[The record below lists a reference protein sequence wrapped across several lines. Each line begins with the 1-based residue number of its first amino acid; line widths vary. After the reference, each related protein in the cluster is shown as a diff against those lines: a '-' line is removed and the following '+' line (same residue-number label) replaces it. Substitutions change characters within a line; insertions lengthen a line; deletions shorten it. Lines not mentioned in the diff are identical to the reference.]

1 MSGLRLSYLT
11 DGKMIVLWVIWPGI
25 NSVLHLSPLVNEVPS
40 STWGSDWSE
49 GEPWKSSL
57 LCSGTI
63 FQCLIPGFLYK
74 HSINTCSY
82 HSNDLRCPWTL
93 KRKRDV
99 STCITTMAVMTALL
113 SGFHIW
119 DLRHVPWKIRANM
132 KRGFLISS
140 VPTVTDTSGAFFGES
155 PKVKNVLKPPL
166 DKYWGLGVKPPTTI
180 SHRK

>member
-40 STWGSDWSE
+40 STWGCGWDE

-63 FQCLIPGFLYK
+63 FQCLIISFYINIL
-74 HSINTCSY
+74 SILAVITAMTQ
-82 HSNDLRCPWTL
+82 DVLGPW
-93 KRKRDV
+93 KRDV

-113 SGFHIW
+113 SGFRIW

-140 VPTVTDTSGAFFGES
+140 VPTVTDTSGTFFS
-155 PKVKNVLKPPL
+155 NVLKPPL
-166 DKYWGLGVKPPTTI
+166 DKYWGLGWNLPPPFPI
-180 SHRK
+180 GSKLH